1 MANII
6 PVFDLAFMGSG
17 SLNSEIWIDLSAS
30 NPNPNSPIPSGSQL
44 WLGYAT
50 FISNDKS
57 LVFELR
63 PNLPTKSAGN
73 ITDTQLRGFASI
85 ATGESKDVDLF
96 YYGNILTLAPVTAV
110 STGVEKL
117 WLHVRSGNNSVGTF
131 DYIVY
136 YSLY

>member
-17 SLNSEIWIDLSAS
+17 SLNSEIWIDLSAA

-73 ITDTQLRGFASI
+73 VTDTQLRGFASI
-85 ATGESKDVDLF
+85 AIGESKDVDLF

-117 WLHVRSGNNSVGTF
+117 WLRVRSGNNSIGTF